1 MTLRPEALPPR
12 RAYFEVPPTRHEM
25 TDDQKTAW
33 PPRWHLPRFA
43 AWRGSW
49 KTT

>member
-33 PPRWHLPRFA
+33 REDAAATGGEA
-43 AWRGSW
+43 AWSV
-49 KTT
+49 